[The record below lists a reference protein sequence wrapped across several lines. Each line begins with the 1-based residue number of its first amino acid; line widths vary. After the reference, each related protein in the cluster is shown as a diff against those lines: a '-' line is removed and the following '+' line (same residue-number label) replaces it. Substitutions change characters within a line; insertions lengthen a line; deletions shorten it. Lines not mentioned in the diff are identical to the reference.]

1 MTYDDD
7 DDEDLGLDPDFDP
20 RPFYKYGLG
29 GTAGRRAE
37 EAFYDAAGLDAASLF
52 GGGAGNAPDGGAFG
66 SEDATPQRIANVTF
80 DLPYFQNGLVKAR
93 VSWSRPS
100 DPNTDKVILHWT
112 PDVCIADDTVDSAI
126 TKTVT
131 ATTREHHFEIFDL
144 RFDCR

>member
-1 MTYDDD
+1 MH
-7 DDEDLGLDPDFDP
+7 
-20 RPFYKYGLG
+20 
-29 GTAGRRAE
+29 RAE
-37 EAFYDAAGLDAASLF
+37 DAFYDAVGAGNNHGVDSINIFDKDAGSL
-52 GGGAGNAPDGGAFG
+52 GGGASD
-66 SEDATPQRIANVTF
+66 DATPQRIANVTF

-100 DPNTDKVILHWT
+100 DPHTDKVILHWT

-144 RFDCR
+144 RFDCRFD